1 MKTYVEFIS
10 EAFPPYDGEEDEI
23 NLGRWRK
30 RLAEFLADGI
40 NKAGIATDEIF
51 SEDWGWVIPV
61 RNKDFKLWVGCGN
74 YEEYPNGFLCFI
86 EPSKPYVRKLFKKI
100 STIEKVT
107 QLREAIDKL
116 LSSNSNVQNI
126 KWWTTE
132 EFNNQETQNNT
143 LN

>member
-10 EAFPPYDGEEDEI
+10 EAFPSYDGEEDEV
-23 NLGRWRK
+23 NPGRWGK

-40 NKAGIATDEIF
+40 NKVDIQTDEIF

-61 RNKDFKLWVGCGN
+61 RNKAFKLWIGCGN

-107 QLREAIDKL
+107 QLREAINKL